1 MIECCSGT
9 GTVSDDD
16 DDDDEDHDDDEE
28 AEEDADDDDKHLTML
43 FRDSTTNGVRDNGA
57 STLLKRFYQQA
68 FTEKIFLSSHMQ
80 MYSRIQRPTCT
91 VEQTSSWAV

>member
-9 GTVSDDD
+9 GTVSDD

-43 FRDSTTNGVRDNGA
+43 FRDSTTNGVRDNSA
-57 STLLKRFYQQA
+57 RTLLKRFCQDA
-68 FTEKIFLSSHMQ
+68 FMEKIFLIT
-80 MYSRIQRPTCT
+80 Y
-91 VEQTSSWAV
+91 